1 MQEWGTRVE
10 RRLTLAKRAL
20 GFGGAAA
27 KGGTRV
33 GVAGRRALARTGPA
47 AEETGAKVKTALQSR
62 KYEEDALTP
71 LENKREAVADKAS
84 SESASG
90 GGGGGAQLPFMIQN
104 LYLAPLKPAAGPAY
118 TMTRMQPKDAVPF
131 TNLSFHYEHVM
142 LQDVEKPSWA
152 H

>member
-1 MQEWGTRVE
+1 M
-10 RRLTLAKRAL
+10 KL
-20 GFGGAAA
+20 GAC
-27 KGGTRV
+27 V
-33 GVAGRRALARTGPA
+33 W
-47 AEETGAKVKTALQSR
+47 Q
-62 KYEEDALTP
+62 
-71 LENKREAVADKAS
+71 AVADKAS

-90 GGGGGAQLPFMIQN
+90 GGGGGASTYYQKMAWNSQFHESLLRFVAASKPLGAQLPFMIQN

>member
-1 MQEWGTRVE
+1 M
-10 RRLTLAKRAL
+10 AN
-20 GFGGAAA
+20 FSPYP
-27 KGGTRV
+27 
-33 GVAGRRALARTGPA
+33 GVFSGRRNPSGKAPHGWSA
-47 AEETGAKVKTALQSR
+47 ALQSR

-118 TMTRMQPKDAVPF
+118 TMTRMQPKD
-131 TNLSFHYEHVM
+131 
-142 LQDVEKPSWA
+142 VEKPSWA